1 MSQPTSSETIAPRN
15 ETETRRFLRR
25 FLRRKTVAI
34 GLGILT
40 IFVLLAVLAPW
51 IAPYSP
57 YKLSII
63 NRLKPPSDVH
73 WFGTDEFGRDVFSR
87 TIYAG
92 RLSLLVGASVVVLS
106 TLIGVT
112 LGLLAGFFQKLDAP
126 IARLI
131 DAMMAFPDILLAIAL
146 VAALGPSLTTV
157 IIALSVV
164 YAPRLARIVR
174 GSTLVI
180 RELPYIEAAR
190 ALGIS
195 TTHIMLRHVLLNL
208 ISPILVQATFLFAS
222 AMLAE
227 AGLSFLGV
235 GVSPEIPTWGTMISS
250 GRQYVDQADW
260 MTLFPGF
267 AIILSVMSLQI
278 VGDGLRDMLDP
289 RLQKDI

>member
-1 MSQPTSSETIAPRN
+1 MTQPVSLNSTSPPQSETL
-15 ETETRRFLRR
+15 RFLRR
-25 FLRRKTVAI
+25 LLRRRTVAI
-34 GLGILT
+34 GLCILA

-57 YKLSII
+57 YKLSIMK
-63 NRLKPPSDVH
+63 RLKPPSGTF

-92 RLSLLVGASVVVLS
+92 RLSLLVGASVVTLS
-106 TLIGVT
+106 CLIGVT
-112 LGLLAGFFQKLDAP
+112 LGLLAGFLHRLDTP
-126 IARLI
+126 IARRI

-174 GSTLVI
+174 ASTLVI

-195 TTHIMLRHVLLNL
+195 TPHILLRHVLRNL
-208 ISPILVQATFLFAS
+208 MSPILVQATFLFAS

-235 GVSPEIPTWGTMISS
+235 GVSPEIPTWGTMIAA

-267 AIILSVMSLQI
+267 AIILSVLSLQI